1 MRDRLIELLSGKS
14 LDTLADVEYVAD
26 FLLENGVTVPICDVG
41 RKVYAIYDVSKYD
54 FNGKQKKCDCMVT
67 SLGSRHRPPRSTYGY
82 LRGDRTWKVREIDY
96 KKSYKNLIGKTVFLT
111 RAEAEQA
118 IRTPQ
123 NDEVRE

>member
-67 SLGSRHRPPRSTYGY
+67 SLGVDI
-82 LRGDRTWKVREIDY
+82 DRLVQPMVI
-96 KKSYKNLIGKTVFLT
+96 
-111 RAEAEQA
+111 
-118 IRTPQ
+118 
-123 NDEVRE
+123 